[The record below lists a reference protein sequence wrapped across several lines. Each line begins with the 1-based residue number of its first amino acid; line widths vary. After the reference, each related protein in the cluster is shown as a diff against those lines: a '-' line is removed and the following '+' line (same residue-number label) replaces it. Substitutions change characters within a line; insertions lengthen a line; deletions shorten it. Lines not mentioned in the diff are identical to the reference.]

1 MTKKIPDFKSLEEAD
16 DYWDIHSFAN
26 HIDDT
31 EPVEIEV
38 CLGNRKILLEI
49 DRDLSEK
56 LNKIA
61 HKKKKSYGNLI
72 NSWIREKIIQETS
85 NDPTL

>member
-1 MTKKIPDFKSLEEAD
+1 MTKKIPDFKSLEEAAE
-16 DYWDIHSFAN
+16 YWDTHSFAD

-38 CLGNRKILLEI
+38 SIGTRKILLEI

-61 HKKKKSYGNLI
+61 HKKKKSYEKLI

-85 NDPTL
+85 NMS